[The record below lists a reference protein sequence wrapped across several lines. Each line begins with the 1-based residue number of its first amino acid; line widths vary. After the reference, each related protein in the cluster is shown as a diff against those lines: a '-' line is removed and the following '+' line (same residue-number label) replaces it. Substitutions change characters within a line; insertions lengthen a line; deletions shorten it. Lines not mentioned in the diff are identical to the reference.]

1 MRRRV
6 FFVILFVP
14 ALMLCAMQYC
24 LAAPPLWL
32 VQSATGKVYLFGTV
46 HILNEKVQWR
56 SPELEAAIAQSQDL
70 YLEIANADDS
80 REAVAAMFK
89 LGIDRDHPL
98 SSELPKSD
106 IALLDEEARQY
117 GIPGE
122 AIFEPMR
129 PWFAYLMLSVLPAM
143 HSRAGSGS
151 TPGTAASGVDL
162 QIRKQFA
169 AAGKPILGFETF
181 DGQAHLL
188 ADLPQA
194 TQIALLESALRAP
207 QANQSAAFDSIVATW
222 RSGDADALAR
232 VLQLDQMEKTP
243 IYAPMIGD
251 RNTAWANA
259 LALRLKQPGTSF
271 VAVGAA
277 HLVGSN
283 GVPALLQQM
292 GFNVMRV
299 QIADASPAPTTSPSP
314 SATPQGTPA
323 PVPSPTASASPPPPA
338 KFTAPTGWQPR
349 TMSMSGPNF
358 AIDNTW
364 VDPKGGGVLVTGHLP
379 MSAAALPNLDAVDV
393 FFHQGLVAIAG
404 SGTVQPSKHIKVCG
418 GKQDGLY
425 TSVAIGAVR
434 EDIVIAMSDHV
445 YLAQYVRSNTVK
457 DDPAAI
463 DALYTLCAP

>member
-1 MRRRV
+1 MRHP
-6 FFVILFVP
+6 VP
-14 ALMLCAMQYC
+14 L
-24 LAAPPLWL
+24 
-32 VQSATGKVYLFGTV
+32 
-46 HILNEKVQWR
+46 
-56 SPELEAAIAQSQDL
+56 
-70 YLEIANADDS
+70 
-80 REAVAAMFK
+80 
-89 LGIDRDHPL
+89 
-98 SSELPKSD
+98 
-106 IALLDEEARQY
+106 
-117 GIPGE
+117 
-122 AIFEPMR
+122 
-129 PWFAYLMLSVLPAM
+129 
-143 HSRAGSGS
+143 
-151 TPGTAASGVDL
+151 ASGVDL

-207 QANQSAAFDSIVATW
+207 QAKQSSAFESIVATW

-259 LALRLKQPGTSF
+259 LAQRLKQPGTSF

-277 HLVGSN
+277 HLVGPN

-292 GFNVMRV
+292 GFNVTRV
-299 QIADASPAPTTSPSP
+299 QIADVSPAPTASASPSV
-314 SATPQGTPA
+314 SPQGPMP
-323 PVPSPTASASPPPPA
+323 PVPSPTASPPPPA
-338 KFTAPTGWQPR
+338 KFTAPAGWQPR
-349 TMSMSGPNF
+349 TMSMSGPHF

-364 VDPKGGGVLVTGHLP
+364 VDPKGSGVLLTGHLP
-379 MSAAALPNLDAVDV
+379 MSAAALPDLDAVDV
-393 FFHQGLVAIAG
+393 FFHQGLVAMAG

-425 TSVAIGAVR
+425 TSVAIGSAK

-463 DALYTLCAP
+463 DALFTLCAP